1 MLGCFLKR
9 VPAGKCRECLDGPHY
24 RHGTNREAEMC
35 PHERSVDRA
44 NGVFLTHLPPS
55 ERSVDRANGL
65 FPAHLPRPD
74 MSLLRQR
81 LKVPGARI
89 PEIHS
94 GFSTYNV
101 MITSKLSDLSVPQHL
116 WFYITMSRA
125 VVKTL

>member
-35 PHERSVDRA
+35 PR
-44 NGVFLTHLPPS
+44 

-81 LKVPGARI
+81 LKAPGARI
-89 PEIHS
+89 PEIDS

-101 MITSKLSDLSVPQHL
+101 MITSKLSGLSVPQHL